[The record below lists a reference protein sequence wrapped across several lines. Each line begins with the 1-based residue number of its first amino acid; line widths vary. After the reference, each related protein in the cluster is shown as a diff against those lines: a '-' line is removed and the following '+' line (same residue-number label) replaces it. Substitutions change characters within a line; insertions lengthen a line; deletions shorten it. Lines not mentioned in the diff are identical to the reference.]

1 MDPVEILMHWLAKNY
16 SKLILLAVVLIVA
29 ALIDKALTKVVR
41 RMLDKS
47 QVPNASIF
55 VNILRV
61 VVWVFAIGTLLQPV
75 FGINPTTL
83 FTALGI
89 GGLAVSLGLK
99 DTIANVIGGFGL
111 MLGRVIQPGDYVKV
125 AGITGTVKDIN
136 WRQTIVR
143 ERNGNEM
150 VIPNSILNTASLEK
164 LDPSNECLVSVPFTA
179 KAGVDV
185 ERMKADI
192 VSTVEHATVGLAN
205 PQYKPVVKLNGFTPY
220 GIDGTIYAFAK
231 NDLLLSTMADAV
243 AQSIAHADYLEHRAV
258 GSGVRN
264 ATHATQAMQATERPT
279 GNVSPAGLHNP
290 RDCGYRNRL
299 IAVSSTVSTMNVIM
313 PTLPYTVL
321 APVPRGSSSG
331 AM

>member
-1 MDPVEILMHWLAKNY
+1 MDQILQWFEANVGK
-16 SKLILLAVVLIVA
+16 IIFLLVAIVA
-29 ALIDKALTKVVR
+29 ALLITKGLARVMRKV
-41 RMLDKS
+41 LDRTDMPS
-47 QVPNASIF
+47 ASIF
-55 VNILRV
+55 INIMRV
-61 VVWVFAIGTLLQPV
+61 LVWILAASIVLQPV
-75 FGINPTTL
+75 FGISPTTL
-83 FTALGI
+83 MTALGV
-89 GGLAVSLGLK
+89 GGIAVSLGLK
-99 DTIANVIGGFGL
+99 DTVANVISGFGL
-111 MLGRVIQPGDYVKV
+111 MLGKVIQPGDLVSV
-125 AGITGTVKDIN
+125 AGTAGVVKDIT
-136 WRQTIVR
+136 WRQTVVR

-258 GSGVRN
+258 GSG
-264 ATHATQAMQATERPT
+264 E
-279 GNVSPAGLHNP
+279 
-290 RDCGYRNRL
+290 
-299 IAVSSTVSTMNVIM
+299 
-313 PTLPYTVL
+313 
-321 APVPRGSSSG
+321 
-331 AM
+331 

>member
-1 MDPVEILMHWLAKNY
+1 MAQNTGADQAKHELDPRRK
-16 SKLILLAVVLIVA
+16 A
-29 ALIDKALTKVVR
+29 ALDTALAQVEKSFGKGSAMRLGDRPEQNVEVIPTGSLA
-41 RMLDKS
+41 LDM
-47 QVPNASIF
+47 
-55 VNILRV
+55 
-61 VVWVFAIGTLLQPV
+61 
-75 FGINPTTL
+75 
-83 FTALGI
+83 ALGI

-164 LDPSNECLVSVPFTA
+164 LNPSNECLVSVPFTA

-205 PQYKPVVKLNGFTPY
+205 PQYKPAVKLNGFTPY

-258 GSGVRN
+258 GSG
-264 ATHATQAMQATERPT
+264 E
-279 GNVSPAGLHNP
+279 
-290 RDCGYRNRL
+290 
-299 IAVSSTVSTMNVIM
+299 
-313 PTLPYTVL
+313 
-321 APVPRGSSSG
+321 
-331 AM
+331 

>member
-16 SKLILLAVVLIVA
+16 SKLILLAVVRIVA

-41 RMLDKS
+41 RVLDKS

-55 VNILRV
+55 VNIMRA

-75 FGINPTTL
+75 FGINPTTI

-258 GSGVRN
+258 GSGELRQRRAQRN
-264 ATHATQAMQATERPT
+264 ARNTSYAGNRKADRERIP
-279 GNVSPAGLHNP
+279 GRPS
-290 RDCGYRNRL
+290 
-299 IAVSSTVSTMNVIM
+299 
-313 PTLPYTVL
+313 
-321 APVPRGSSSG
+321 
-331 AM
+331 

>member
-55 VNILRV
+55 VNIMRA

-205 PQYKPVVKLNGFTPY
+205 PQYKPAVKLNGFTPY

>member
-41 RMLDKS
+41 RVLDKS

-111 MLGRVIQPGDYVKV
+111 MRGRVIQAGDYVKV
-125 AGITGTVKDIN
+125 AGVAGTVKDIN

-143 ERNGNEM
+143 ERGGNEM

-164 LDPSNECLVSVPFTA
+164 VTPSNEGLVKVPFTA
-179 KAGVDV
+179 KADADV

-192 VSTVEHATVGLAN
+192 VRIVEQSTTEFAD
-205 PQYKPVVKLNGFTPY
+205 PEYKPAVKLDGFTPY
-220 GIDGTIYAFAK
+220 GIDGTIYVHAK
-231 NDLLLSTMADAV
+231 RDLLPSTMVDAV
-243 AQSIAHADYLEHRAV
+243 AQAIAHADYLEHRAV
-258 GSGVRN
+258 SGDS
-264 ATHATQAMQATERPT
+264 E
-279 GNVSPAGLHNP
+279 
-290 RDCGYRNRL
+290 
-299 IAVSSTVSTMNVIM
+299 
-313 PTLPYTVL
+313 
-321 APVPRGSSSG
+321 
-331 AM
+331 

>member
-41 RMLDKS
+41 RVLDKS

-55 VNILRV
+55 VNIMRA

-150 VIPNSILNTASLEK
+150 VIPNSVLNTASLEK
-164 LDPSNECLVSVPFTA
+164 LTPSNEGCVTMTFTA
-179 KAGVDV
+179 KAGSDPAHVTEAV
-185 ERMKADI
+185 KRA
-192 VSTVEHATVGLAN
+192 VATATAEFAQPGSEPL
-205 PQYKPVVKLNGFTPY
+205 VKLTGFSPY
-220 GIDGTIYAFAK
+220 GIEVQALAFTRDGVF
-231 NDLLLSTMADAV
+231 LSTMRDAM
-243 AQSIAHADYLEHRAV
+243 ARAIAGCEFVEQRAAV
-258 GSGVRN
+258 G
-264 ATHATQAMQATERPT
+264 E
-279 GNVSPAGLHNP
+279 
-290 RDCGYRNRL
+290 
-299 IAVSSTVSTMNVIM
+299 
-313 PTLPYTVL
+313 
-321 APVPRGSSSG
+321 
-331 AM
+331 

>member
-150 VIPNSILNTASLEK
+150 VIPNSVLNTASLEK
-164 LDPSNECLVSVPFTA
+164 LTPSNEGCVTMTFTA
-179 KAGVDV
+179 KAGSDPAHVTEAV
-185 ERMKADI
+185 KRA
-192 VSTVEHATVGLAN
+192 VATATAEFAQPGSEPL
-205 PQYKPVVKLNGFTPY
+205 VKLTGFSPY
-220 GIDGTIYAFAK
+220 GIEVQVLAFTRDGVF
-231 NDLLLSTMADAV
+231 LSTMRDAM
-243 AQSIAHADYLEHRAV
+243 ARAIAGCEFVEQRAAV
-258 GSGVRN
+258 G
-264 ATHATQAMQATERPT
+264 E
-279 GNVSPAGLHNP
+279 
-290 RDCGYRNRL
+290 
-299 IAVSSTVSTMNVIM
+299 
-313 PTLPYTVL
+313 
-321 APVPRGSSSG
+321 
-331 AM
+331 

>member
-1 MDPVEILMHWLAKNY
+1 MDPVEILTHWLAKNY
-16 SKLILLAVVLIVA
+16 SKLILLAVVLIAA

-41 RMLDKS
+41 RILDKS

-61 VVWVFAIGTLLQPV
+61 VVWAFAIGTLLQPV

-125 AGITGTVKDIN
+125 AGVAGTVKDIN

-164 LDPSNECLVSVPFTA
+164 VTPSNEGLVQVSFTA
-179 KAGVDV
+179 K
-185 ERMKADI
+185 EQ
-192 VSTVEHATVGLAN
+192 ATAEFAN
-205 PQYKPVVKLNGFTPY
+205 PEYKPVVKLDGFTPY
-220 GIDGTIYAFAK
+220 GIDGTIYVHAK
-231 NDLLLSTMADAV
+231 RNLLPSTMADAV
-243 AQSIAHADYLEHRAV
+243 AQAIAHSDYLEHRAV
-258 GSGVRN
+258 SVDS
-264 ATHATQAMQATERPT
+264 E
-279 GNVSPAGLHNP
+279 
-290 RDCGYRNRL
+290 
-299 IAVSSTVSTMNVIM
+299 
-313 PTLPYTVL
+313 
-321 APVPRGSSSG
+321 
-331 AM
+331 

>member
-1 MDPVEILMHWLAKNY
+1 MDPVEFFTQWLARNY
-16 SKLILLAVVLIVA
+16 GKLILLAVVLVVA

-41 RMLDKS
+41 RILDKS

-61 VVWVFAIGTLLQPV
+61 VVWAFAIGTLLQPV
-75 FGINPTTL
+75 FGVNPTTL

-99 DTIANVIGGFGL
+99 DTIANVIGGSGL

-185 ERMKADI
+185 EHMKADI
-192 VSTVEHATVGLAN
+192 IETVQQATASLAN
-205 PQYKPVVKLNGFTPY
+205 PLYKPVVKLNGFTPY

-231 NDLLLSTMADAV
+231 NDLILSTMADAV
-243 AQSIAHADYLEHRAV
+243 AQAIAHADYLEHRAV
-258 GSGVRN
+258 SGS
-264 ATHATQAMQATERPT
+264 AE
-279 GNVSPAGLHNP
+279 
-290 RDCGYRNRL
+290 
-299 IAVSSTVSTMNVIM
+299 
-313 PTLPYTVL
+313 
-321 APVPRGSSSG
+321 
-331 AM
+331 

>member
-1 MDPVEILMHWLAKNY
+1 MDQILQWFEANAGK
-16 SKLILLAVVLIVA
+16 IIFLLVAIVA
-29 ALIDKALTKVVR
+29 ALLITKGLARVMRKV
-41 RMLDKS
+41 LDRTDMPS
-47 QVPNASIF
+47 ASIF
-55 VNILRV
+55 INIMRV
-61 VVWVFAIGTLLQPV
+61 LVWILAASIVLQPV
-75 FGINPTTL
+75 FGISPTTL
-83 FTALGI
+83 MTALGV
-89 GGLAVSLGLK
+89 GGIAVSLGLK
-99 DTIANVIGGFGL
+99 DTVANVISGFGL
-111 MLGRVIQPGDYVKV
+111 MLGKVIQPGDLVSV
-125 AGITGTVKDIN
+125 AGTAGVVKDIT
-136 WRQTIVR
+136 WRQTVVR

-258 GSGVRN
+258 GSG
-264 ATHATQAMQATERPT
+264 E
-279 GNVSPAGLHNP
+279 
-290 RDCGYRNRL
+290 
-299 IAVSSTVSTMNVIM
+299 
-313 PTLPYTVL
+313 
-321 APVPRGSSSG
+321 
-331 AM
+331 

>member
-41 RMLDKS
+41 RVLDKS

-55 VNILRV
+55 VNIMRA

-75 FGINPTTL
+75 FGINPTTI

-164 LDPSNECLVSVPFTA
+164 LDPSKSISMLVSLSVTDSTGVPTTEIMA
-179 KAGVDV
+179 VPVTPPASAMTITVPVATPVTTPSSLTVAMSSLVDSHVTGASISAGVTSASRLSV
-185 ERMKADI
+185 WPM
-192 VSTVEHATVGLAN
+192 STSPVDGVTV
-205 PQYKPVVKLNGFTPY
+205 T
-220 GIDGTIYAFAK
+220 
-231 NDLLLSTMADAV
+231 LSTASV
-243 AQSIAHADYLEHRAV
+243 TVTRH
-258 GSGVRN
+258 
-264 ATHATQAMQATERPT
+264 
-279 GNVSPAGLHNP
+279 
-290 RDCGYRNRL
+290 
-299 IAVSSTVSTMNVIM
+299 SSLLPWHDTDTTV
-313 PTLPYTVL
+313 
-321 APVPRGSSSG
+321 
-331 AM
+331 

>member
-164 LDPSNECLVSVPFTA
+164 L
-179 KAGVDV
+179 
-185 ERMKADI
+185 
-192 VSTVEHATVGLAN
+192 
-205 PQYKPVVKLNGFTPY
+205 NGFTPY

-231 NDLLLSTMADAV
+231 NDLILSTMADAV
-243 AQSIAHADYLEHRAV
+243 AQAIAHADYLEHRAV
-258 GSGVRN
+258 GSG
-264 ATHATQAMQATERPT
+264 E
-279 GNVSPAGLHNP
+279 
-290 RDCGYRNRL
+290 
-299 IAVSSTVSTMNVIM
+299 
-313 PTLPYTVL
+313 
-321 APVPRGSSSG
+321 
-331 AM
+331 